1 MTERPP
7 RLPDY
12 RNPPIDEVV
21 IGVQFPP
28 IPKFQDVHIGLYWQK
43 VRNEYPRTETQP
55 RIEGPIETPEPPQAN
70 TAVIPVSFGM
80 TQARTWLISEAEDY
94 IIQIQNTRFI
104 QNWRHRQAS
113 YPHFEAILGLFED
126 HYKKFRDLLKAEG
139 LQEPTVQQIEVSY
152 INWITDLPMSRF
164 LKPGTSAEIHINGRP
179 QETEDQSWGARY
191 RLNTSSDIVERLHV
205 VCQAATRPVPD
216 METAAIFQLVYHAA
230 RAEGLATDEVLR
242 LMPWGREVIV
252 SSFDELTT
260 ADAHAVWT

>member
-80 TQARTWLISEAEDY
+80 S
-94 IIQIQNTRFI
+94 
-104 QNWRHRQAS
+104 
-113 YPHFEAILGLFED
+113 
-126 HYKKFRDLLKAEG
+126 LK
-139 LQEPTVQQIEVSY
+139 
-152 INWITDLPMSRF
+152 
-164 LKPGTSAEIHINGRP
+164 
-179 QETEDQSWGARY
+179 
-191 RLNTSSDIVERLHV
+191 HV
-205 VCQAATRPVPD
+205 
-216 METAAIFQLVYHAA
+216 H
-230 RAEGLATDEVLR
+230 G
-242 LMPWGREVIV
+242 
-252 SSFDELTT
+252 
-260 ADAHAVWT
+260 